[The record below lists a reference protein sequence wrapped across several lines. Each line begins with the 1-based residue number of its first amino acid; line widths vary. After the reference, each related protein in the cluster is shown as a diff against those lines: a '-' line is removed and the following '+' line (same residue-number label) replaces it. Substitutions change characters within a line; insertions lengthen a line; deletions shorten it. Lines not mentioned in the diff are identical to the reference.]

1 MDAKY
6 ALKEFDQMAEANF
19 VYVRP
24 VRVIDLPEELRDQ
37 LGNRETVYEIS
48 KPDGEQLALV
58 GDRDTAFVLAREHDY
73 APVTLH

>member
-1 MDAKY
+1 MDVKY
-6 ALKEFDQMAEANF
+6 ALKEFDRVDEANF

-24 VRVIDLPEELRDQ
+24 VRVVDLPDELREQ

-58 GDRDTAFVLAREHDY
+58 GDRDTAFFLAREHHY
-73 APVTLH
+73 SPVTLH